1 LAYRIEKINHLLL
14 REISD
19 LLRCE
24 VKDPRLGTFIAV
36 TEVMTSP
43 DLKQAKVLVSS
54 INGEEEKDGILRALS
69 TASGFLRNELA
80 KRLKLRYIPV
90 LNFEWDSSIER
101 GAHIL
106 ELIDKVNLDRVSGSS
121 KE

>member
-1 LAYRIEKINHLLL
+1 MGYRIEKINHLIL

-24 VKDPRLGTFIAV
+24 VKDPRLGTFIAI
-36 TEVMTSP
+36 TEVVTSP
-43 DLKQAKVLVSS
+43 DYRHARVLVSS
-54 INGEEEKDGILRALS
+54 INGVGEKDEILKALS

-80 KRLKLRYIPV
+80 KRLKLRYIPH
-90 LNFEWDSSIER
+90 LYFEWDSSIEQ

-106 ELIDKVNLDRVSGSS
+106 ELIEKVNSDRVTGYS
-121 KE
+121 KD